1 MGLVDAQ
8 AHGACSAC
16 LGLGLAPPVHST
28 DNAPMDKMR
37 IDKWLWA
44 ARFYKT
50 RSLASDE
57 IDKGR
62 IEINGQTTKPA
73 REVKPGDTVQLRQGP
88 QVRTVVVLGLSA
100 QRGPAPVAQQL
111 YQETAESI
119 EKRSQQALQQ
129 RYAREPAL
137 SQEQGRPTKRDR
149 RELEQARHGW
159 DARWSATLD
168 K

>member
-1 MGLVDAQ
+1 MGVQ
-8 AHGACSAC
+8 R
-16 LGLGLAPPVHST
+16 P
-28 DNAPMDKMR
+28 DNQRMDKLR

-50 RSLASDE
+50 RSLACDE

-62 IEINGQTTKPA
+62 VALNGQTAKPA
-73 REVKPGDTVQLRQGP
+73 REVKPGDTVQMRQGP

-111 YQETAESI
+111 YQETTESI
-119 EKRSQQALQQ
+119 ENRQQLALQQ

-137 SQEQGRPTKRDR
+137 SLPQGRPTKRDR

-159 DARWSATLD
+159 DARWSASLD
-168 K
+168 P

>member
-1 MGLVDAQ
+1 
-8 AHGACSAC
+8 
-16 LGLGLAPPVHST
+16 
-28 DNAPMDKMR
+28 MR

-50 RSLASDE
+50 RSLASED

-62 IEINGQTTKPA
+62 VAVNGQTAKPS
-73 REVKPGDTVQLRQGP
+73 REVKTGDTVQLRQGAV
-88 QVRTVVVLGLSA
+88 QRTVVIAGLSA

-111 YQETAESI
+111 YQETADSLEQ
-119 EKRSQQALQQ
+119 RAQLALQQ

-137 SQEQGRPTKRDR
+137 SQAQGRPTKRDR

-159 DARWSATLD
+159 DERWSASVD